1 MDTEQLTEEQLY
13 YKEKYFKYKLKYL
26 TLKEELEGGGLF
38 SSKKTEPA
46 NSAANKPATDDNKK
60 FKAAVTAVVATKA
73 LEKKAP
79 TEKKVSSSNPDEIL
93 TFLRELLDPKYTEK
107 TIRRLPEQR
116 WDTANTNNYK
126 IKKLIDEEMGGKIY
140 NLSKFEDIENM
151 LSPVLKTANM
161 KGYLVDIRELKKY
174 LRHNLKK
181 KFFT

>member
-26 TLKEELEGGGLF
+26 TLKEELEGGF
-38 SSKKTEPA
+38 TNPFASKKPA
-46 NSAANKPATDDNKK
+46 PAP
-60 FKAAVTAVVATKA
+60 APAP
-73 LEKKAP
+73 AP
-79 TEKKVSSSNPDEIL
+79 TEKKVSSSSPDEIL

-107 TIRRLPEQR
+107 TIRRVDGQR

-126 IKKLIDEEMGGKIY
+126 IKKLIDDEMGKRKY
-140 NLSKFEDIENM
+140 NLSIFEDIENM
-151 LSPVLKTANM
+151 LFPVLKTAND
-161 KGYLVDIRELKKY
+161 KGYLLNIEKLKIY